1 MQWLTGEG
9 WLPRFGIAEGE
20 GFGSHFGTQVPT
32 LLGKWREEGL
42 VVGQGLDKLPKV
54 GFLA

>member
-42 VVGQGLDKLPKV
+42 VVGQGLDKLPMV